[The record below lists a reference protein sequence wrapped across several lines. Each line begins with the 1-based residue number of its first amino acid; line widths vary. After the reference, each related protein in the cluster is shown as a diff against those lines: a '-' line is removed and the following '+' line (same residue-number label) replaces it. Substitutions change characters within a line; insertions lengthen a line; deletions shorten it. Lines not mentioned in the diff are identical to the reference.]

1 MRKKTTQLWGLVF
14 FLVTSYCL
22 SAQNVTGKITS
33 AKGEPQA
40 FATVQVKN
48 TETFSVADAQGNY
61 SIRAVI
67 GNVLVFSGTSFEQKE
82 VTVTGPVMDISVTEL
97 VNSLKEVV
105 ITGYTSRSKRS
116 FTGSA
121 STVVIDDIRMQ
132 PVASFDQIL
141 QGQAPGIDVKAGS
154 GQPGRNADVVIRG
167 KGSVNGSTTPLYIVD
182 GVEVR
187 PGDFSTMNQ
196 GDFESVTVL
205 KDASSTA
212 IYGSRGA
219 NGVIVVTT
227 KKGKSGAV
235 RFTYDGQVGTSFLP
249 ENKLKLMNT
258 SEKLIFE
265 MDIAGNP
272 WGWTQ
277 AEVDELSKINTNWED
292 AVFRKGNM
300 QSHML
305 SAAGGNDKT
314 RFYTSLS
321 LYDEEGVTIS
331 TGIKRYTGRLN
342 LSHSENRVKFGI
354 NLAGGWSVFRGTAE
368 GDQFISSPL
377 NTVLWALPYEPVYNN
392 DGTYFNSVQF
402 PFWLNP
408 VEELKENGDETYQL
422 KGNGNIFFEYRP
434 PFADQLTYKINIGG
448 DYSQFEVFAITKNGT
463 QLAAQNEAF
472 GSTFA
477 AQGSLGR
484 SIDRRF
490 RYTITNS
497 LTYKTALDKNKQHNL
512 TTALYAE
519 LIKRTGR
526 NFNFTGY
533 GLTRPFDNEA
543 GLVTGTALNGYIP
556 VIGGGFPQD
565 NVLMSYF
572 GTADYSFKNRYF
584 LQLNGRIDGS
594 SRLSPQNRWITYGG
608 AGASWIVSDEA
619 FYNVK
624 TVNYLKLK
632 ASYGSVGNSEGIG
645 DFPYLQQ
652 YGNGTNGGQGT
663 LFISRLGNQ
672 LLEWERRRTINGG
685 VEFELFSSRIRGS
698 IDYYNSLT
706 KGLYFNP
713 FVPATSGG
721 SGTVLTNSGS
731 MVNKGIEIGLSFNI
745 VKDRD
750 FNWTLDANYAYNKN
764 SIKSLPDN
772 QDFQLFQ
779 SFQALQVGKPFNSF
793 YLVKFA
799 GVNPDNGNSLY
810 VKSDGKT
817 ITEIYD
823 ANDLVV
829 LGTSDPPHNGGLT
842 NTFNFKGLELSAFF
856 VVSAGNYIYNNARFN
871 VEFYQY
877 TTSGFALNALRAWTA
892 PGQVTNFPRIDEATQ
907 GQTTRFLEKGD
918 FVRLRNIMLSYSL
931 PKKITD
937 KLKISGARF
946 FIQGQNLHT
955 WHKVQSWDPEV
966 SSIVNS
972 DPNSNAAI
980 SGSQYPVLKSV
991 NAGIN
996 LSF

>member
-1 MRKKTTQLWGLVF
+1 MRKKTTRLLGMVF

-22 SAQNVTGKITS
+22 QAQTVTGKITS
-33 AKGEPQA
+33 PSGDPQA

-48 TETFSVADAQGNY
+48 SETFSIADAQGNY
-61 SIRAVI
+61 SIKANN
-67 GNVLVFSGTSFEQKE
+67 GDVLIFSGTSFTKKE
-82 VTVTGPVMDISVTEL
+82 VTVTGPVINVTVTEV
-97 VNSLKEVV
+97 VNALKEVV
-105 ITGYTSRSKRS
+105 ITGYSSRSKRS

-121 STVVIDDIRMQ
+121 STVVIDDIRTQ

-205 KDASSTA
+205 KDAASTA
-212 IYGSRGA
+212 IYGSRAA

-227 KKGKSGAV
+227 KKGRNGNI
-235 RFTYDGQVGTSFLP
+235 RFSYDGQYGTSFLP
-249 ENKLKLMNT
+249 ENKLRLMNT
-258 SEKLIFE
+258 QEKLDFE
-265 MDIAGNP
+265 MNIAGNP
-272 WGWTQ
+272 WGWS
-277 AEVDELSKINTNWED
+277 AGEVDNFRSVNTNWDD

-305 SAAGGNDKT
+305 SASGGNDKT

-321 LYDEEGVTIS
+321 LYDEEGVTIN

-342 LSHSENRVKFGI
+342 ISHSENRIKFGV
-354 NLAGGWSVFRGTAE
+354 NLGGGWSVFRGTAE

-377 NTVLWALPYEPVYNN
+377 NTVLWALPYEPVYNS
-392 DGTYFNSVQF
+392 DGSYFNSVQF

-408 VEELKENGDETYQL
+408 VEELEVNADKTYQL
-422 KGNGNIFFEYRP
+422 KGNGNIYLEYKP
-434 PFADQLTYKINIGG
+434 PFSDKLTYKINVGG

-463 QLAAQNEAF
+463 QFAAQNDAF
-472 GSTFA
+472 GSAFA
-477 AQGSLGR
+477 GQGSLGR
-484 SIDRRF
+484 SLDRRF

-497 LTYKTALDKNKQHNL
+497 LTYKTALDKDKQHNL
-512 TTALYAE
+512 TAAVYTE
-519 LIKRTGR
+519 LVKRTGR

-556 VIGGGFPQD
+556 VVGGGFPQD
-565 NVLMSYF
+565 NALMSYF

-594 SRLSPQNRWITYGG
+594 SRLSSENRWITYGG
-608 AGASWIVSDEA
+608 AGASWIISDES
-619 FYNVK
+619 FYNLK
-624 TVNYLKLK
+624 AVNYLKLK

-663 LFISRLGNQ
+663 LFISRLGNN
-672 LLEWERRRTINGG
+672 LLEWERRRTINTGI
-685 VEFELFSSRIRGS
+685 EFELFSSRIRGS
-698 IDYYNSLT
+698 VEYYNSLT

-721 SGTVLTNSGS
+721 NGTVLTNNGS
-731 MVNKGIEIGLSFNI
+731 MVNKGIELGLSVDI
-745 VKDRD
+745 IKSRS
-750 FNWTLDANYAYNKN
+750 FNWKLNANYAYNKN
-764 SIKSLPDN
+764 MIKSLPDN

-779 SFQALQVGKPFNSF
+779 SYQALQVGKPFHSF
-793 YLVKFA
+793 YLVKYA

-810 VKSDGKT
+810 VKADGKT
-817 ITEIYD
+817 ITEVYD

-829 LGTSDPPHNGGLT
+829 LGTSDAPHNGGFT
-842 NTFNFKGLELSAFF
+842 NTFSYKGLELSVFF
-856 VVSAGNYIYNNARFN
+856 VVSAGNYLYNTARFN

-877 TTSGFALNALRAWTA
+877 TTSGFSANALNAWTA
-892 PGQVTNFPRIDEATQ
+892 PGQITNFPRIDEATQ
-907 GQTTRFLEKGD
+907 AQTTRFLEKGD
-918 FVRLRNIMLSYSL
+918 FVRLRNIMLSYNL
-931 PKKITD
+931 PKSVTD

-946 FIQGQNLHT
+946 FVQGQNLHT
-955 WHKVQSWDPEV
+955 WHSVQGWDPEV

-972 DPNSNAAI
+972 DANSNAAI
-980 SGSQYPVLKSV
+980 SGSQYPVLKSI

-996 LSF
+996 ISF